1 MRTQVAIIGAG
12 PSGLLLSQLLHLADI
27 DCVVLE
33 QRSAD
38 YVLSRIRAGVLE
50 QGMVDMLDKAGV
62 SERMFKE
69 GLPHD
74 GVNMSVGDTRLRIDL
89 KGLTGGK
96 TVMVYGQTEVTKDL
110 MDAHTARDAKVIY
123 EAEDVTPIDF
133 DTDTPRVTY
142 KKDGVTHEIA
152 CDFICG
158 CDGYHGISRASVPR
172 DAITEFEKVYP
183 IGWLGILSYVKP
195 VNHELIYANHDNG
208 FALASMRSHT
218 LSRYYIQVPVD
229 TDINAWPDD
238 AIWDELKIRLG
249 EEAAASQQRDLD
261 RGTADGR
268 RRAGDERGQRRV
280 VCFPEQKREG
290 PQHECLRRW
299 REARREERAH
309 KRVVHVEAKACNL
322 ARARHLD
329 AEARVRAAQPSP
341 FFSAQVGD
349 ALASFG
355 ANDVAEALRRS
366 LARSAFALTH
376 TAAKQQQQL
385 DAHMFGGRAKAT
397 QQRAAASRPSTQT
410 VMALATIAMCSR
422 RTTPRVPTA
431 MVMA

>member
-12 PSGLLLSQLLHLADI
+12 PSGLLLSQLLHRAGV

-33 QRSAD
+33 RRSAD

-50 QGMVDMLDKAGV
+50 QGMVDMLEMAGV
-62 SERMFKE
+62 SERMYKE

-110 MDAHTARDAKVIY
+110 MDAHTARDAKVVY

-158 CDGYHGISRASVPR
+158 CDGYHGVARASVPR
-172 DAITEFEKVYP
+172 DAITEYEKVYP

-229 TDINAWPDD
+229 TDINAWSDD

-249 EEAAASQQRDLD
+249 EEAAANMETGPSIEKSIAPLRSFVAEPL
-261 RGTADGR
+261 RFGR
-268 RRAGDERGQRRV
+268 LLLAGDAGHIV
-280 VCFPEQKREG
+280 PPTG
-290 PQHECLRRW
+290 
-299 REARREERAH
+299 
-309 KRVVHVEAKACNL
+309 AKGLNL
-322 ARARHLD
+322 AASDIYYLSNALIEFYDEKSSAGVDDYSQKALARIWK
-329 AEARVRAAQPSP
+329 AERFSWWMTMLLHKFPDLGAFNAKMQQTDMDYLASSHAAQ
-341 FFSAQVGD
+341 V
-349 ALASFG
+349 
-355 ANDVAEALRRS
+355 S
-366 LARSAFALTH
+366 LAENYVGLPF
-376 TAAKQQQQL
+376 
-385 DAHMFGGRAKAT
+385 
-397 QQRAAASRPSTQT
+397 
-410 VMALATIAMCSR
+410 
-422 RTTPRVPTA
+422 
-431 MVMA
+431 